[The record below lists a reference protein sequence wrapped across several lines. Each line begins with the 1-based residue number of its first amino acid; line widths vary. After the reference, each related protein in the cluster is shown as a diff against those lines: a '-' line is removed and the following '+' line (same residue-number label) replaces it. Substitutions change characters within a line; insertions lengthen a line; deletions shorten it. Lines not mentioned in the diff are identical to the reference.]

1 MFDLDTQQVKLAS
14 VNARAE
20 LHGDDPKPAFDLKIE
35 ATLSS
40 EKLIH
45 FHPELRQFFFK
56 KDDAPDLVDQVNG
69 ETMTALRFPKMG
81 SVKWDIEYSGYSATV
96 GYGIGGK
103 SDIQLGDVKVDHFRF
118 EPMNGGSVLI
128 TFRIIAHPETA
139 DVGKLC
145 EFIQQNIDLTLTPPE
160 AATPQE
166 LFKDAEQTPAPAAKK
181 PMTKAEKKEANLAA
195 AEAEFIKPA
204 ATAKPVLAPAEAWP
218 FPTKSH

>member
-45 FHPELRQFFFK
+45 FHPELRQLFFK
-56 KDDAPDLVDQVNG
+56 RDEDPDLVDQVSG

-81 SVKWDIEYSGYSATV
+81 SVKWDCDYTGYSAKV

-145 EFIQQNIDLTLTPPE
+145 EFIQQNIDLTLTPP
-160 AATPQE
+160 APATVGE
-166 LFKDAEQTPAPAAKK
+166 LFKDGEQAAPAPKK
-181 PMTKAEKKEANLAA
+181 SKAEKQAENLAA
-195 AEAEFIKPA
+195 AQEQIVAG
-204 ATAKPVLAPAEAWP
+204 ATADKKVLKPAEAWP
-218 FPTKSH
+218 FPTDKTAA